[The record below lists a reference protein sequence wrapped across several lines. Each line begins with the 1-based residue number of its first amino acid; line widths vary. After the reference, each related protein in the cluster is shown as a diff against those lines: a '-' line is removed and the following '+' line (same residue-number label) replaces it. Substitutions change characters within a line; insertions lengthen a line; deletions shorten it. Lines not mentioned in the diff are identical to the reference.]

1 MDDVEPVRLPP
12 SPLGGH
18 GALVGGLLV
27 LALLVVLLKPWG
39 ADPDGASGRAVIAT
53 ATPSP
58 SPTLTESLRSDN
70 GYGDVGYDPSIFG
83 IAPPA
88 ARWGIWPVGYLV
100 TFGFVAQVPDA
111 QPAASA
117 VLPSPR
123 ATAPVTRPSAS
134 EIAGASPGASPDVP
148 APDAGPADGGPA
160 WPSRFDVPDGTHL
173 LLVGINMPVGFGLR
187 SSSLD
192 RLAGDGTWS
201 SVELERYPPPW
212 PEHFAVVG
220 LPRRATDGHLE
231 PWPGGHYRLTLAFDP
246 TGISRSIDIVVT
258 ERSPTP

>member
-1 MDDVEPVRLPP
+1 MDDVEPVRPPP

-27 LALLVVLLKPWG
+27 LALIVVLVKPWG
-39 ADPDGASGRAVIAT
+39 ADPDGASGRAAIAT

-58 SPTLTESLRSDN
+58 SPTPSAGSDN

-83 IAPPA
+83 IAPPP

-111 QPAASA
+111 QPAASPA
-117 VLPSPR
+117 RPSPG
-123 ATAPVTRPSAS
+123 ATAPVGGPSAGGVV
-134 EIAGASPGASPDVP
+134 GASPGASSPVATP
-148 APDAGPADGGPA
+148 VAAPADGGPA

-173 LLVGINMPVGFGLR
+173 LLVGVNMPLGFSLR
-187 SSSLD
+187 SFSLD
-192 RLAGDGTWS
+192 LLAADGTWS

-220 LPRRATDGHLE
+220 LPGRTSDGHLE
-231 PWPGGHYRLTLAFDP
+231 PWPGGQYRLTLAFDP
-246 TGISRSIDIVVT
+246 TGISRTIDIVVT